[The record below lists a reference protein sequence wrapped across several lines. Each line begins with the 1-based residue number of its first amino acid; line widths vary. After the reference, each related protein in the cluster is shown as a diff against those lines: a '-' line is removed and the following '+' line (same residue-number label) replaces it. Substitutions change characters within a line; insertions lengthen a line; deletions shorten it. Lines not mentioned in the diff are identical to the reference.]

1 MSRELTTAIDWLDA
15 GHRVMMAVVA
25 STWGS
30 APRRPGSLMVVRED
44 GVFEGSVSGGCV
56 EGAVIGE
63 AQAMLQQGSPA
74 TVGHRALTFSVTSEQ
89 AWDVGLACGGEIV
102 IWLFVLS
109 HTDITTLRSAQND
122 LAAGTSGQLRFAD
135 ASQTSWRT
143 YDALPAKTLP
153 KANESTHS
161 VPVLAPL
168 TLVIVGAVHIAQ
180 HLSVMAEA
188 CEFDVIIVDP
198 RAAFREGRSFA
209 QATLVDDWPDDYFRQ
224 NPASATTAVVTLTHD
239 PKLDDAAL
247 QEILGKGAAYIGC
260 LGSRKT
266 HAARHERLRKQGVS
280 EHLLQT
286 IHAPVGLDITA
297 ATPAEIAVSIL
308 AEIIQVTRASQ

>member
-1 MSRELTTAIDWLDA
+1 MSRELTIAIDWLEA
-15 GHRVMMAVVA
+15 GHQTMMAVVA
-25 STWGS
+25 KTWGS
-30 APRRPGSLMVVRED
+30 APRRPGSLMVVRQD

-63 AQAMLQQGSPA
+63 AQAMLQQASA
-74 TVGHRALTFSVTSEQ
+74 TSGHRTLTFSVTSEQ

-109 HTDITTLRSAQND
+109 QTDIATLQSALND
-122 LAAGTSGQLRFAD
+122 LTAGRSGELKFEKPK
-135 ASQTSWRT
+135 QTTWHT
-143 YDALPAKTLP
+143 YDVLPAKALP
-153 KANESTHS
+153 KIAGSVHS

-168 TLVIVGAVHIAQ
+168 SLVIVGAVHIAQ

-188 CEFDVIIVDP
+188 CEFDVTIVDP

-209 QATLVDDWPDDYFRQ
+209 QASLFDDWPDDYFRQ
-224 NPASATTAVVTLTHD
+224 NPVGATTAVVTLTHD

-247 QEILGKGAAYIGC
+247 EELAGGDAAYIGC

-266 HAARHERLRKQGVS
+266 HAARLERLRQRGV
-280 EHLLQT
+280 EEQFLAT
-286 IHAPVGLDITA
+286 IHAPVGLDIAA

-308 AEIIQVTRASQ
+308 SEVIQVIRASQ